1 VEIDGVEML
10 TFVGS
15 FYCVGFM
22 NPIGVV
28 ASAGEAE
35 QQL

>member
-1 VEIDGVEML
+1 VEML

-15 FYCVGFM
+15 LYCVGFM

-28 ASAGEAE
+28 AGAVPVWRRVRI
-35 QQL
+35 LPP